1 MASESLTTAPFPHI
15 PELGAG
21 ITSSR
26 NEEFVVW
33 GHSQAHAVTSV
44 SHKHCLLLPRLNVP
58 QGTARRE
65 GAPSQRDVTVAQ
77 DRMTFLSTQGIQP
90 LPRGVPRASHNVIVI
105 QEAATGEITWRWIED
120 SALAQGPRRH
130 QPGAWTFLTLLHRG
144 RRLLTCV
151 SREFPADLDIAL
163 TGLEAVD

>member
-1 MASESLTTAPFPHI
+1 MASESLPTAPFPHI

-44 SHKHCLLLPRLNVP
+44 SHKHCLLLPCLNVP

-65 GAPSQRDVTVAQ
+65 GAHHRNVTVAQ
-77 DRMTFLSTQGIQP
+77 DRVTFLSTQGIQP
-90 LPRGVPRASHNVIVI
+90 LPRGVPRASHNVVVI
-105 QEAATGEITWRWIED
+105 QEAATGEITWRWVED
-120 SALAQGPRRH
+120 SAPAQGPGH
-130 QPGAWTFLTLLHRG
+130 H
-144 RRLLTCV
+144 
-151 SREFPADLDIAL
+151 
-163 TGLEAVD
+163 